1 MSAARGKTLGMGV
14 TIHYRGKLDDLLR
27 VEEFEDRVLDVVA
40 ALGGHATI
48 WRSFGQSDPTRM
60 VRGLLVQMCPG
71 QDTLSLLI
79 SPEGELLNLFEIKE
93 AEQGPLPE
101 APYCFVKT
109 QFGSLQGHVAV
120 VSLLDALRS
129 EYFSDLEVSDESGYY
144 EHRDPRE
151 LARKLNSLG
160 SAILALGEALE
171 GSALSP
177 EAAEDPEILAARI
190 QRVAELVS
198 QKMQADKNFSGR
210 SEESEADLEEDGP
223 SLEELVRQQ
232 SHARRLAEL
241 RQERLMRRLEEG
253 RGQGL
258 STDDAL
264 KRALRE
270 ARREDDDAGPPFGR
284 EGIVPGVDPE
294 ELQSYLNTD
303 MLLWLAGEHE
313 EDDAHEECAID
324 QISEEDGAESGIP
337 EESWQESFASSDSQ
351 HLLAD
356 QPGSRHPAH
365 QAAER
370 LYLRLA
376 EFGKS
381 LTTENGFYRS
391 ALNGAGELLGG
402 LLQATARELDS
413 RPERAAVIV
422 QLKRALKGLAFCRG
436 GVFGLRASE
445 KLDETSHREIQEELR
460 KILEH
465 LHELLTQAWGE

>member
-1 MSAARGKTLGMGV
+1 MGV
-14 TIHYRGKLDDLLR
+14 TIHYRGSLDELVR
-27 VEEFEDRVLDVVA
+27 VEEFEDRVLDVVS

-48 WRSFGQSDPTRM
+48 WRSFDQQDSTRV

-79 SPEGELLNLFEIKE
+79 SPEGELLNLFEIGA

-101 APYCFVKT
+101 PPYCFVKT

-120 VSLLDALRS
+120 VALLDALRQ
-129 EYFSDLEVSDESGYY
+129 EYFSNLEVSDESGYY

-160 SAILALGEALE
+160 LAILALGEALE

-177 EAAEDPEILAARI
+177 EAAEDPEILATRI
-190 QRVAELVS
+190 ERVAELVS
-198 QKMQADKNFSGR
+198 RKMRAEGHFSGR
-210 SEESEADLEEDGP
+210 SEEVQPETDEGEL

-232 SHARRLAEL
+232 SQVRRQAEL

-264 KRALRE
+264 RRALRE
-270 ARREDDDAGPPFGR
+270 ARGEEEDAGQQHAGD
-284 EGIVPGVDPE
+284 ETVPRIDPE
-294 ELQSYLNTD
+294 GLRAEIEADLQF
-303 MLLWLAGEHE
+303 WLASEE
-313 EDDAHEECAID
+313 EDREFEEQRALD
-324 QISEEDGAESGIP
+324 EDELEQDEGGLLEETWRASLDSTAE
-337 EESWQESFASSDSQ
+337 AD
-351 HLLAD
+351 LAGGD
-356 QPGSRHPAH
+356 RLSARAGVRHPAH
-365 QAAER
+365 EAAER
-370 LYLRLA
+370 LYLRLVD
-376 EFGKS
+376 FGRS

-391 ALNGAGELLGG
+391 AINGAGELLGG
-402 LLQATARELDS
+402 LVQATGRELDS

-436 GVFGLRASE
+436 GVYGLGAAE
-445 KLDETSHREIQEELR
+445 LLDETSHREIQEQLR

-465 LHELLTQAWGE
+465 LHELLARAWGE

>member
-1 MSAARGKTLGMGV
+1 MGV
-14 TIHYRGKLDDLLR
+14 TIHYRGKLDDPAR

-40 ALGGHATI
+40 ALGGQATI
-48 WRSFGQSDPTRM
+48 WRSFGQEDPSRM

-93 AEQGPLPE
+93 AEQSPLPE
-101 APYCFVKT
+101 PPYCFVKT

-120 VSLLDALRS
+120 VSLLDALRA
-129 EYFSDLEVSDESGYY
+129 EYFTDLEVTDESGYY
-144 EHRDPRE
+144 EHRDSRE

-198 QKMQADKNFSGR
+198 RKMQAEGKFSDRGD
-210 SEESEADLEEDGP
+210 EVEPEAEEDEP

-232 SHARRLAEL
+232 SQARRQAEL

-264 KRALRE
+264 RKALRE
-270 ARREDDDAGPPFGR
+270 ARGEEDDAGQQPAGDDTVPP
-284 EGIVPGVDPE
+284 IDPE
-294 ELQSYLNTD
+294 ELRTYIQADLQ
-303 MLLWLAGEHE
+303 LWLATEAEDE
-313 EDDAHEECAID
+313 EFEEQMALDGDELEQDDSDLSDEPWR
-324 QISEEDGAESGIP
+324 ESLG
-337 EESWQESFASSDSQ
+337 SSDESD
-351 HLLAD
+351 LSDDNWSAD
-356 QPGSRHPAH
+356 RSRVRHPAH
-365 QAAER
+365 EAAER

-376 EFGKS
+376 DFGRS

-402 LLQATARELDS
+402 LVQATGRELDS

-436 GVFGLRASE
+436 GVYGLRAADL
-445 KLDETSHREIQEELR
+445 LDESSHREIQEELR

>member
-1 MSAARGKTLGMGV
+1 MGV
-14 TIHYRGKLDDLLR
+14 TIHYRGKLDDLAR

-40 ALGGHATI
+40 ALGGQATI
-48 WRSFGQSDPTRM
+48 WRSFGQEDPSRM

-79 SPEGELLNLFEIKE
+79 SPEGQLLNLFEIEE
-93 AEQGPLPE
+93 AEQGPLAE

-120 VSLLDALRS
+120 VSLLDALRG
-129 EYFSDLEVSDESGYY
+129 EYFKDLEVTDESGYY

-198 QKMQADKNFSGR
+198 RKMQAEGKF
-210 SEESEADLEEDGP
+210 ADRKDEVEPEVEEDEP

-232 SHARRLAEL
+232 SQARRRAEL

-264 KRALRE
+264 RKALRE
-270 ARREDDDAGPPFGR
+270 ARGEEDDAGQQPAGDDTVPP
-284 EGIVPGVDPE
+284 IDPE
-294 ELQSYLNTD
+294 ELRTYIEADLQ
-303 MLLWLAGEHE
+303 LWLANEAEDE
-313 EDDAHEECAID
+313 EFEEQMALDGDELEQDDSDLSDA
-324 QISEEDGAESGIP
+324 SWRESLG
-337 EESWQESFASSDSQ
+337 SSDESDDNWS
-351 HLLAD
+351 AD
-356 QPGSRHPAH
+356 HSRARHPAH
-365 QAAER
+365 EAAER

-376 EFGKS
+376 DFGRS
-381 LTTENGFYRS
+381 LMTENGFFRS

-402 LLQATARELDS
+402 LAQATGRELDS

-436 GVFGLRASE
+436 GVYGLRAADL
-445 KLDETSHREIQEELR
+445 LDENSHREIQEELR

>member
-1 MSAARGKTLGMGV
+1 MGV
-14 TIHYRGKLDDLLR
+14 TIHYRGKLDDLAR

-40 ALGGHATI
+40 ALGGQATI
-48 WRSFGQSDPTRM
+48 WRSFGQEDPSRM

-79 SPEGELLNLFEIKE
+79 SPEGQLLNLFEIEE
-93 AEQGPLPE
+93 AEQGPLAE

-120 VSLLDALRS
+120 VSLLDALRG
-129 EYFSDLEVSDESGYY
+129 EYFKDLEVTDESGYY

-198 QKMQADKNFSGR
+198 RKMQAEGKF
-210 SEESEADLEEDGP
+210 ADRKDEVEPEVEEDEP

-232 SHARRLAEL
+232 SQARRRAEL

-264 KRALRE
+264 RKALRE
-270 ARREDDDAGPPFGR
+270 ARGEEDDAGQQPAGDDTVPP
-284 EGIVPGVDPE
+284 IDPE
-294 ELQSYLNTD
+294 ELRTYIEADLQ
-303 MLLWLAGEHE
+303 LWLANEAEDE
-313 EDDAHEECAID
+313 EFEEQMALDGDELEQDDSDLSDA
-324 QISEEDGAESGIP
+324 SWRESLG
-337 EESWQESFASSDSQ
+337 SSDESDDNWS
-351 HLLAD
+351 AD
-356 QPGSRHPAH
+356 HSRARHPAH
-365 QAAER
+365 EAAER

-376 EFGKS
+376 DFGRS
-381 LTTENGFYRS
+381 LMTENGFFRS

-402 LLQATARELDS
+402 LAQATGRELDS

-436 GVFGLRASE
+436 GVYGLRAADL
-445 KLDETSHREIQEELR
+445 LDENSHREIQEELR

-465 LHELLTQAWGE
+465 LHELLTQGWDE